1 MHGAK
6 LLAALDFLRRE
17 KRMVNV
23 IVTFVLAS
31 LVVRCTSAQMDA
43 AAVQMREVEKAPKT
57 NPWAKDA
64 PSPGREVAR
73 RPAPRPSSGNWEEYE
88 ADYGPARVYPD

>member
-31 LVVRCTSAQMDA
+31 LVVRCTICPDGCGGRANARGGESA
-43 AAVQMREVEKAPKT
+43 
-57 NPWAKDA
+57 
-64 PSPGREVAR
+64 
-73 RPAPRPSSGNWEEYE
+73 
-88 ADYGPARVYPD
+88 